1 MHGNAIAIPFLH
13 ALQLHLAAR
22 QSEQSGA
29 GLIEPR
35 ARSFWNPD
43 EVGPDW
49 PFFHV
54 APSTEAED
62 EAIEGAG
69 LADDAHA
76 LAKSLVPHL
85 PEGVQAVATP
95 ALEALKLLADAH
107 AGLKGSGAGQYGGG
121 WFGHLGDA
129 VKSVGKVAKA
139 VQHNDLVKAI
149 EKKAVGYAKTA
160 GVDAVK
166 GLADGALAD
175 TGVGELLAPLAN
187 RGIDAAA
194 NYGER
199 RLDAAIDGSGYYR
212 PGEGYYRPGEGLR
225 PTAHMHAPSTHVR
238 PFAFRRIA

>member
-1 MHGNAIAIPFLH
+1 MHA
-13 ALQLHLAAR
+13 Q
-22 QSEQSGA
+22 
-29 GLIEPR
+29 
-35 ARSFWNPD
+35 
-43 EVGPDW
+43 
-49 PFFHV
+49 
-54 APSTEAED
+54 
-62 EAIEGAG
+62 
-69 LADDAHA
+69 
-76 LAKSLVPHL
+76 
-85 PEGVQAVATP
+85 
-95 ALEALKLLADAH
+95 
-107 AGLKGSGAGQYGGG
+107 LKGSGAGQYGGG
-121 WFGHLGDA
+121 WFGDA
-129 VKSVGKVAKA
+129 VKSVGKAAKA
-139 VQHNDLVKAI
+139 VQHNDLVKAM

-225 PTAHMHAPSTHVR
+225 PTAHRNAPSTHVR